1 MSTNEELI
9 YKLKLDISDTEQKA
23 KKLQQE
29 LGRLKLSP
37 DLQKEAGKI
46 FNGINQNL
54 SNTKNLLDKG
64 LIDKS
69 SVSTLKASQKQLK
82 DLASD
87 AERLVATVTK
97 SSNFKQ
103 FGKDLIPPE
112 LAQRVKD
119 ISKEIENL
127 KKSVKS
133 IDTSQLQNALAN
145 TGFKSSKNVER
156 IKSDLL
162 PALNTGDYE
171 KALQIIQEVKSSL
184 SQVFNTAKSPN
195 NVANAQALIQPLTVL
210 EQELTQST
218 QKGEDLK
225 VKLSEAKTEV
235 ENINSSNVEKIK
247 TAFEEA
253 SGSVEKLSENSGK
266 LSDNISR
273 TSQRMDELKSRLA
286 YFTSMAFIIRKVSQS
301 VREVV
306 NNMKELDKSMTETAV
321 VTNTTISQLWSLL
334 PEYTK
339 RANDLGVAI
348 KEVYESMTLYR
359 QQGLS
364 AAQATQL
371 STATLKMARIAGLDA
386 SEAVDRMTNALRG
399 FNQELGQTSAE
410 NVADVYS
417 KLAAIT
423 ASNVDELSTAMTK
436 TASIASSAGMT
447 FENTAAFLAQII
459 ETTRESAETAGTALK
474 TIIARFEELK
484 KSPDEI
490 GEIDGEIVDAN
501 KVETALRTV
510 GIALRDTQGQF
521 RNLDSVFI
529 ELAGKWDSLDK
540 NTQRYIA
547 TMAAGSRLNVNRL
560 LLAA

>member
-37 DLQKEAGKI
+37 DLQKEADKI

-54 SNTKNLLDKG
+54 SGRKALLDKG

-69 SVSTLKASQKQLK
+69 SVSTLKASRKQLK
-82 DLASD
+82 DLVSD
-87 AERLVATVTK
+87 AEQLVATVTK
-97 SSNFKQ
+97 PSNFKQ
-103 FGKDLIPPE
+103 FGKDLIPPG
-112 LAQRVKD
+112 LVQRVRD
-119 ISKEIENL
+119 INKEIENL
-127 KKSVKS
+127 KKSVRS
-133 IDTSQLQNALAN
+133 IDTSQLQSALVN

-156 IKSDLL
+156 IKDDLL

-171 KALQIIQEVKSSL
+171 KALQIIQEVKTSL

-195 NVANAQALIQPLTVL
+195 NVANAQALIQPLTAL
-210 EQELTQST
+210 EQELTQSA
-218 QKGEDLK
+218 QKGDELK
-225 VKLSEAKTEV
+225 TKLAEAKTEV
-235 ENINSSNVEKIK
+235 ANINSSNVEKIK
-247 TAFEEA
+247 TAFEET

-321 VTNTTISQLWSLL
+321 VTNTTIGQLWSLL

-339 RANDLGVAI
+339 RANELGVAI

-371 STATLKMARIAGLDA
+371 STATLKVARIAGLGA

-399 FNQELGQTSAE
+399 FNQELNQTSAE

-459 ETTRESAETAGTALK
+459 
-474 TIIARFEELK
+474 
-484 KSPDEI
+484 
-490 GEIDGEIVDAN
+490 N
-501 KVETALRTV
+501 
-510 GIALRDTQGQF
+510 
-521 RNLDSVFI
+521 
-529 ELAGKWDSLDK
+529 
-540 NTQRYIA
+540 
-547 TMAAGSRLNVNRL
+547 
-560 LLAA
+560 